1 MAVPARPDDPSWRRN
16 GHLFDNIPHAVQGYV
31 REQIQV
37 PEIHVLSLF
46 PNEKLSIADFVYGTH
61 IPPVNKKGHKIPED
75 YLFFRVEMPSDD
87 VTVLKTLCVPPTG
100 IVAQLMDQSKQAW
113 LDGSMSIQL
122 PGESIYV
129 PLWAPAFW
137 TRIYFDFLP
146 SFTAWRKALEWLK
159 REELIPFEDQVRATL
174 KSLSTIP
181 WRGNIYAAL
190 PGKTAFAMS
199 SLQLYLSRAWL
210 TDSQIDQMVYLLE
223 REARESHPSP
233 NIHFIDTVLAR
244 KILQLYSTER
254 EGTYIYEPSGPEYW
268 QVFGSKLTS
277 ASRIGGIFHINN
289 NHWVAAAIDAEI
301 EELAYGDPAG
311 HLPNVNI
318 QGALRWYASKHI
330 SSLKDEGQLDVTT
343 LPCAPQDLSDDWW
356 SCGILSYN
364 ALAHH
369 FTRQPLLT
377 QTDNPTFNDLARMV
391 VLRKL
396 IMRHSET
403 VINALPLC

>member
-1 MAVPARPDDPSWRRN
+1 M
-16 GHLFDNIPHAVQGYV
+16 
-31 REQIQV
+31 
-37 PEIHVLSLF
+37 
-46 PNEKLSIADFVYGTH
+46 
-61 IPPVNKKGHKIPED
+61 
-75 YLFFRVEMPSDD
+75 
-87 VTVLKTLCVPPTG
+87 
-100 IVAQLMDQSKQAW
+100 
-113 LDGSMSIQL
+113 
-122 PGESIYV
+122 
-129 PLWAPAFW
+129 
-137 TRIYFDFLP
+137 
-146 SFTAWRKALEWLK
+146 EWLK

>member
-1 MAVPARPDDPSWRRN
+1 MYC
-16 GHLFDNIPHAVQGYV
+16 L
-31 REQIQV
+31 
-37 PEIHVLSLF
+37 LSLF

-61 IPPVNKKGHKIPED
+61 IPPVNKKGYKIPED

-129 PLWAPAFW
+129 PLWATAFW

-311 HLPNVNI
+311 HLHPKSHLV
-318 QGALRWYASKHI
+318 SKI
-330 SSLKDEGQLDVTT
+330 PEPFSRLLYMSLICLSRKSNTEWTPSSL
-343 LPCAPQDLSDDWW
+343 LSG
-356 SCGILSYN
+356 SGRLYFPPALSNNLQHMLKVLTHSMYQSVQ
-364 ALAHH
+364 AK
-369 FTRQPLLT
+369 PLL
-377 QTDNPTFNDLARMV
+377 NGGGHSSALKML
-391 VLRKL
+391 VLSL
-396 IMRHSET
+396 
-403 VINALPLC
+403 